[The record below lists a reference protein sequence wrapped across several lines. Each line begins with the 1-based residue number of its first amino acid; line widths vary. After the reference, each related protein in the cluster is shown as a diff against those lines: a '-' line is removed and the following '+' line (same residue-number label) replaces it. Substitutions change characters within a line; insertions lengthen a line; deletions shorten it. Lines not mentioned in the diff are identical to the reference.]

1 MTRKFTA
8 IVAVALFALAACDAT
23 QQQQDTAV
31 GGAVGATLGALTANA
46 LGADAGWTAAAAI
59 AAGTAGALY
68 ANNRQTNECAYYTGN
83 GDEVVVR
90 PCPN

>member
-8 IVAVALFALAACDAT
+8 FAAAALLALAACDAT

-31 GGAVGATLGALTANA
+31 GGAVGATLGALSANA

-68 ANNRQTNECAYYTGN
+68 AQNRRTDQCAYYTGR

-90 PCPN
+90 PC

>member
-1 MTRKFTA
+1 MTLRNTA
-8 IVAVALFALAACDAT
+8 IAAIALFALAACDTT

-31 GGAVGATLGALTANA
+31 GGVVGATLGALSANA

-59 AAGTAGALY
+59 AGGTAGALY
-68 ANNRQTNECAYYTGN
+68 AQNRRTNQCAYYTGN

-90 PCPN
+90 PC